1 MGSRMQLVYFVWF
14 VRGWC
19 KCSYFQVILK
29 HFWLKRKEIKE
40 QIELWLADQEVAADQ
55 KTGVKAK
62 SYQSISHNTVLLKVG
77 HTFYGI
83 VSFLSV

>member
-1 MGSRMQLVYFVWF
+1 MLFLN
-14 VRGWC
+14 
-19 KCSYFQVILK
+19 CSYFQVILK

-77 HTFYGI
+77 HNFME
-83 VSFLSV
+83 LSPSVCLTTS